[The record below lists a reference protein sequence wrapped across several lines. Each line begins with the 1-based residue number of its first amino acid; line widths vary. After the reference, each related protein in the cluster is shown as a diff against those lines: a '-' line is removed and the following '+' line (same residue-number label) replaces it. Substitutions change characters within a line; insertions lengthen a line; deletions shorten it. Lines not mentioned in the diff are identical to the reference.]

1 MNKFDL
7 NLLAPLDALLREKNV
22 TVAADQLG
30 VSQPTMSGMLNRLRE
45 HLNDPLLV
53 RVGRS
58 FELTPMGTE
67 IAEKV
72 RQTLLGIDSL
82 VVPKASFELSK
93 AVRHI
98 RIMASD
104 ASLLLIVPFI
114 FRRAAEVAPHLTFE
128 VVPIDSAVSQVYQ
141 GNVDLCLTGD
151 TVAHIDGGAANSVRT
166 KILIS
171 DRPVGVVDKNHPLSG
186 AITLE
191 QFLAYPY
198 VAAQFPGAKRTAE
211 DNILDGL
218 SQDHPP
224 RIRVPSFMAI
234 GSVVSGTEM
243 IGIMPSRMVALLPEV
258 WHLRFLKLPSG
269 FSKLSLRALWHGR
282 YDNDRV
288 HKWLRE
294 TAQAACEADA
304 LPAPARPH

>member
-1 MNKFDL
+1 LDKFDL

-45 HLNDPLLV
+45 HLNDPLLI

-58 FELTPMGTE
+58 FELTPMGKE

-82 VVPKASFELSK
+82 VVPKANFELSK

-104 ASLLLIVPFI
+104 VSLLLIVPFI
-114 FRRAAEVAPHLTFE
+114 FRRAAELAPNLTFE
-128 VVPIDSAVSQVYQ
+128 VVPIDSPVAQVYQ

-151 TVAHIDGGAANSVRT
+151 TVAHIDGGAANTVRT
-166 KILIS
+166 KILVS
-171 DRPVGVVDKNHPLSG
+171 DRPVGIVDSNHPLSG
-186 AITLE
+186 TITLDE
-191 QFLAYPY
+191 FLAYPY
-198 VAAQFPGAKRTAE
+198 VAAQFPGAKRTAD
-211 DNILDGL
+211 DNIMDGL
-218 SQDHPP
+218 SHDHPP

-234 GSVVSGTEM
+234 GSVVCGTQM
-243 IGIMPSRMVALLPEV
+243 IGILPSRMVPLLPEV
-258 WHLRFLKLPSG
+258 WNLRALDLPAG
-269 FSKLSLRALWHGR
+269 FSKLSLRVLWHSR
-282 YDNDRV
+282 HDNDRV
-288 HKWLRE
+288 HQWLRS
-294 TAQAACEADA
+294 TAQAACADEALSDA
-304 LPAPARPH
+304 ARPH